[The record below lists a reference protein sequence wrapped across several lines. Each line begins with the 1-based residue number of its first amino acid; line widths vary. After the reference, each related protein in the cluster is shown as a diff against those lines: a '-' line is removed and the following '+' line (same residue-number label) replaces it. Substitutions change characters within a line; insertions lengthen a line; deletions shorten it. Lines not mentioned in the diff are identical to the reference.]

1 MPAQPNCLAK
11 GRDTSITLI
20 RNQLQNDHS
29 PTTLTLLS
37 PVQSDEERPWIK
49 CPPKEKRK
57 FLHNAMD
64 FLTSSFVGSDRISLA
79 FLLEGK
85 NAELT
90 LEEKVA
96 KWQFIQMD
104 RNKNGVIMVK
114 IHQNSTFPMTIC
126 NLTQCKTLNV
136 FIPFPDCFPQRN
148 ASLQIIIEVEKRNE
162 KMW

>member
-11 GRDTSITLI
+11 DRDTSITLI

-37 PVQSDEERPWIK
+37 SKQSDEERPWIK
-49 CPPKEKRK
+49 CPLKQKRK

-104 RNKNGVIMVK
+104 RNKNGVIMVFNLTK
-114 IHQNSTFPMTIC
+114 FKLWVIC
-126 NLTQCKTLNV
+126 NLTQCNILNV

-148 ASLQIIIEVEKRNE
+148 ASIQIIIEV
-162 KMW
+162 

>member
-37 PVQSDEERPWIK
+37 PAQSDEERPWIK

-114 IHQNSTFPMTIC
+114 IYQNLNYGSIHFTI
-126 NLTQCKTLNV
+126 
-136 FIPFPDCFPQRN
+136 
-148 ASLQIIIEVEKRNE
+148 
-162 KMW
+162 

>member
-29 PTTLTLLS
+29 PTALTLSS
-37 PVQSDEERPWIK
+37 PAQSDEERPWIK

-104 RNKNGVIMVK
+104 RNKNGVIIVK
-114 IHQNSTFPMTIC
+114 IYQKLSYTI
-126 NLTQCKTLNV
+126 
-136 FIPFPDCFPQRN
+136 
-148 ASLQIIIEVEKRNE
+148 
-162 KMW
+162 